1 MGKFIITEE
10 EKRQILSRY
19 GLLKEDD
26 YDIQQAIANM
36 ANKLESEGKTK
47 DVANE
52 ESFNFYKDQL
62 SPEARV
68 FTRKNI
74 IRNSSVTINDT
85 MMSDEEAEAQAR
97 KELNVPKQYAG
108 GPSLDP
114 EAYEKFQKENPQPS
128 PQQNVSQGQNVNK
141 YNYPRPYLN
150 QNTSQQSTTNQGQN
164 VVADLN
170 KSLATIGGEGKG
182 VSTTTNQP
190 SSSPPNYNV
199 NYKVLTPQKLT
210 GIRTKI
216 NSTGTGNALTPED
229 LQSLYTTISKLPNKQ

>member
-1 MGKFIITEE
+1 MGKFIITENDKKHIKSLYGVLNEQEPYAGPSAE
-10 EKRQILSRY
+10 EMKNALPEQQVAWRANQIQSQTLGTTY
-19 GLLKEDD
+19 ED
-26 YDIQQAIANM
+26 
-36 ANKLESEGKTK
+36 
-47 DVANE
+47 
-52 ESFNFYKDQL
+52 
-62 SPEARV
+62 
-68 FTRKNI
+68 
-74 IRNSSVTINDT
+74 
-85 MMSDEEAEAQAR
+85 AEAQAR
-97 KELNVPKQYAG
+97 KELNVPKQTTTGQEQYAG

-114 EAYEKFQKENPQPS
+114 DAYEKFQKENPQPS

-182 VSTTTNQP
+182 VSTTTVQ
-190 SSSPPNYNV
+190 SAPNYNV